1 MFDGF
6 DMGQLMAQ
14 AQKLQEDLMQAQ
26 EDLAAQSFTGS
37 AGGDLVVVTVT
48 GKGELTDVQ
57 IKPEVVDPSDI
68 ETLQDLIV
76 AAINDASK
84 KAQELAEQR
93 LGPLTGGMK
102 VPGLF

>member
-14 AQKLQEDLMQAQ
+14 AQKLQEDLLQAQ

-37 AGGDLVVVTVT
+37 AGGDLVVMTVS
-48 GKGELTDVQ
+48 GKGELTDVRLA
-57 IKPEVVDPSDI
+57 PEVVDPSDI

-76 AAINDASK
+76 AAFRAAKDAVDEAAAASMP
-84 KAQELAEQR
+84 QL
-93 LGPLTGGMK
+93 PPGM
-102 VPGLF
+102 GM

>member
-76 AAINDASK
+76 VAFRSAKEAVDDAAAASMP
-84 KAQELAEQR
+84 QL
-93 LGPLTGGMK
+93 PPGM
-102 VPGLF
+102 GM

>member
-14 AQKLQEDLMQAQ
+14 AQKLQEDLLQAQ

-37 AGGDLVVVTVT
+37 AGGDLVVVTLS
-48 GKGELTDVQ
+48 GKGDLTGVE
-57 IKPEVVDPSDI
+57 IKPEAIDPDDA

-76 AAINDASK
+76 AAFRAAKDAVDDA
-84 KAQELAEQR
+84 AQAAMPQL
-93 LGPLTGGMK
+93 PPGM
-102 VPGLF
+102 GM

>member
-26 EDLAAQSFTGS
+26 EDLASRSFTGS
-37 AGGDLVVVTVT
+37 AGGDLVVVTLS
-48 GKGELTDVQ
+48 GKGDLTEVQ
-57 IKPEVVDPSDI
+57 IRPEAVDPDDI

-76 AAINDASK
+76 AAFRSAKDAVDDAAAASMP
-84 KAQELAEQR
+84 QL
-93 LGPLTGGMK
+93 PPGM
-102 VPGLF
+102 GM